1 VNDLSHGR
9 SGGDTE
15 SPEGPRV
22 RHVELYQTAPKIHP
36 RTVEGPFVRL
46 RRRLRIALLAATAI
60 GPWLL
65 WDGRQAILLDIP
77 ARQFQIFGLTFFPQD
92 FILVASLLIIG
103 AYALFTFT
111 NWLGRVWCGYACPQS
126 VWFTLFID
134 IEEWI
139 EGPRHRRI
147 RQDEA
152 PMSAAKATMK
162 AKKWAI
168 WIAVSVA
175 TATTFVGYF
184 VPIRELIPSMATLSV
199 SGWTLF
205 WLAFFTATTLGMGA
219 VLREQVCRYMCP
231 YARFQSAMFDPD
243 TLIVSYD
250 ATRGE
255 PRGRRKKDAD
265 IEALGLG
272 DCVDC
277 ELCVQVC
284 PVGIDIRDGLQYECI
299 SCAHCIDACDSIMER
314 MGYAK
319 GLVSYTTEQRLEGRE
334 SRVFRPRLVGY
345 AIVLLVMIGAF
356 SGLALTRGS
365 GELDVLRDRGAL
377 ATEVYDGD
385 RREIENAY
393 RLRVV
398 NKTQQAHVWRV
409 EVDAAMPVE
418 VLGETEITID
428 AGAVLEVPLRLRAAP
443 GEGFA
448 ADVGFRIV
456 EVGSE
461 RVIAAEESR
470 FMYRSSRQ

>member
-1 VNDLSHGR
+1 MNDLSHGR
-9 SGGDTE
+9 TDGEHDSA
-15 SPEGPRV
+15 EGPRV
-22 RHVELYQTAPKIHP
+22 RHVQLYETAPKIHP
-36 RTVEGPFVRL
+36 RTIEGPLVRL
-46 RRRLRIALLAATAI
+46 RRHLRIALLAATALA
-60 GPWLL
+60 PWLT
-65 WDGRQAILLDIP
+65 WDGNQAILLDIP
-77 ARQFQIFGLTFFPQD
+77 ARQFHVFGLTFFPQD
-92 FILVASLLIIG
+92 FILVASLLILG

-152 PMSAAKATMK
+152 PMTAAKMSMK
-162 AKKWAI
+162 ARKWAI
-168 WIAVSVA
+168 WIAVSLV

-184 VPIRELIPSMATLSV
+184 VPIRELIPAMASFSV

-205 WLAFFTATTLGMGA
+205 WLAFFTTTTLGMGA

-250 ATRGE
+250 AGRGE
-255 PRGRRKKDAD
+255 PRGPRKKDAD
-265 IEALGLG
+265 VQALGLG
-272 DCVDC
+272 ACVDC

-299 SCAHCIDACDSIMER
+299 SCAHCIDACDSVMEH

-319 GLVSYTTEQRLEGRE
+319 GLVSYTTEERLEGRE
-334 SRVFRPRLVGY
+334 SHMFRPRLVGY
-345 AIVLLVMIGAF
+345 ALVLVVMLGAF
-356 SGLALTRGS
+356 AGLALTRGI

-377 ATEVYDGD
+377 AAEVYDGG
-385 RREIENAY
+385 RLVIENAY

-398 NKTQQAHVWRV
+398 NKSQQARTWTV
-409 EVDAAMPVE
+409 EIDAAMPVE
-418 VLGETEITID
+418 VLGETRIEID
-428 AGAVLEVPLRLRAAP
+428 AGAVMEIPLRLRAAP
-443 GEGFA
+443 AETFA
-448 ADVGFRIV
+448 ADVAFRVV
-456 EVGSE
+456 EGE
-461 RVIAAEESR
+461 RVVATEESR
-470 FMYRSSRQ
+470 FMYRSSRR

>member
-1 VNDLSHGR
+1 MNDLSHA
-9 SGGDTE
+9 SEQSEAAAAD
-15 SPEGPRV
+15 GPRV
-22 RHVELYQTAPKIHP
+22 RHVQLYETAPKIHP
-36 RTVEGPFVRL
+36 RTVEGPLVRL
-46 RRRLRIALLAATAI
+46 RRRLRHALLAATAI
-60 GPWLL
+60 GPWLT
-65 WDGRQAILLDIP
+65 WDERQAILLDIP

-92 FILVASLLIIG
+92 FILVASLLILG

-147 RQDEA
+147 RQDDA
-152 PMSAAKATMK
+152 PMSAAKLSMK
-162 AKKWAI
+162 ARKWAI

-184 VPIRELIPSMATLSV
+184 VPIRELIPAMATFSV
-199 SGWTLF
+199 SGWALF

-250 ATRGE
+250 AGRGE
-255 PRGRRKKDAD
+255 ARGRRKKGAD
-265 IEALGLG
+265 VQALGLG

-314 MGYAK
+314 MGYEK
-319 GLVSYTTEQRLEGRE
+319 GLVSYTTEQRLEGHE
-334 SRVFRPRLVGY
+334 SHVLRPRLIGY
-345 AIVLLVMIGAF
+345 ALVLLIMLGAF
-356 SGLALTRGS
+356 TGLALTRGI

-377 ATEVYDGD
+377 AAEVYEEG
-385 RREIENAY
+385 RLVIENAY

-398 NKTQQAHVWRV
+398 NKTQQARVWTL
-409 EVDAAMPVE
+409 EVSAAMPLE
-418 VLGETEITID
+418 LLGETEIPID
-428 AGAVLEVPLRLRAAP
+428 AGAVLEVPVRLRAAP
-443 GEGFA
+443 GDTFA
-448 ADVGFRIV
+448 ADVAFRIV
-456 EVGSE
+456 EGE
-461 RVIAAEESR
+461 RLVAAEESR